1 MSDLFA
7 GGRIIDWIL
16 LLIVLEAVA
25 LGAWH
30 RRSGRGIPLRQV
42 LGTLAS
48 GAALMLALRAS
59 LAGQPWTMVALW
71 LSLALLAH
79 LADLASRWR

>member
-1 MSDLFA
+1 MSELFA

-16 LLIVLEAVA
+16 LLIVLEAAA

-30 RRSGRGIPLRQV
+30 RRSGRGIALREV

-48 GAALMLALRAS
+48 GAALMLALRAALS
-59 LAGQPWTMVALW
+59 GQSWTMVALW
-71 LSLALLAH
+71 LSLALVAH